1 MMETIGLIQTVKMN
15 LEFTVPP
22 NITFEQSMDLTQD
35 LLMSTPSEALLES
48 AITALL
54 QTQNGARGFFVVFLT
69 GDSALADAP
78 TPALL
83 RALRFNPDAIADLMV
98 KNIAMPTAMALT
110 HQRNGNDELAASSN
124 QTKSRSIHLVQQ
136 LNLSEIT
143 TLLRSMQSTIQNN
156 KGDYQ
161 SFLDRWGYDQEQRDS
176 IGQVLSLMLA

>member
-1 MMETIGLIQTVKMN
+1 MN

-22 NITFEQSMDLTQD
+22 NITFEQAMDLTQD
-35 LLMSTPSEALLES
+35 LLVSNPSDALLES

-78 TPALL
+78 TPPLL
-83 RALRFNPDAIADLMV
+83 RALRSNPDAIADLMV

-110 HQRNGNDELAASSN
+110 HQRNGDDELAVSSN
-124 QTKSRSIHLVQQ
+124 QTQVRSIHLVQQ

-143 TLLRSMQSTIQNN
+143 ALLRSMQSTIQNN
-156 KGDYQ
+156 DGDYQ
-161 SFLDRWGYDQEQRDS
+161 RFLDRWGYDSEQRNA
-176 IGQVLSLMLA
+176 IGQVLARMLA

>member
-1 MMETIGLIQTVKMN
+1 MN

-22 NITFEQSMDLTQD
+22 SITFEQAMDLTQD
-35 LLMSTPSEALLES
+35 LLRSNPSDALLES

-69 GDSALADAP
+69 GDSALADVP
-78 TPALL
+78 TPPLL
-83 RALRFNPDAIADLMV
+83 RALRSNPEAIADLMV

-110 HQRNGNDELAASSN
+110 HQQNGNDELAASSN
-124 QTKSRSIHLVQQ
+124 QTQVRSIHLVQQ

-156 KGDYQ
+156 NGDYQ
-161 SFLDRWGYDQEQRDS
+161 SFLDRWGYDSEQRDA
-176 IGQVLSLMLA
+176 IRQVLARMLN

>member
-1 MMETIGLIQTVKMN
+1 MN

-22 NITFEQSMDLTQD
+22 NLTFEQAIELTHDVLSANPSDD
-35 LLMSTPSEALLES
+35 LLKTVVQSLIATP
-48 AITALL
+48 
-54 QTQNGARGFFVVFLT
+54 NGSRWFFVVFLT
-69 GDSALADAP
+69 EDFPQADSP
-78 TPALL
+78 GLL
-83 RALRFNPDAIADLMV
+83 EALRSNPEAISDLLT
-98 KNIAMPTAMALT
+98 KNLAMPTAMALT

-143 TLLRSMQSTIQNN
+143 TLLRTMQSTIQNN